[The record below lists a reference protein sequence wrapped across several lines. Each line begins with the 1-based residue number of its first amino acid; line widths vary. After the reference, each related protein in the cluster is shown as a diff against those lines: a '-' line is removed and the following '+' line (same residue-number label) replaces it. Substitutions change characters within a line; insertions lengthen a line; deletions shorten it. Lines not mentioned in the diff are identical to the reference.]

1 GRTHPNLQRSHV
13 GVRQRPS
20 GVARAGRLEL
30 VQRDLPLDHVAA
42 VRHLHREDEAVGPV
56 QGGGARP
63 DEQRR
68 REHRRSDHAL
78 AGEEL
83 LHVVCDLVDRR
94 ALLVPD
100 RRQMPGKHQR
110 RGAEPGVVPTD
121 YGHRRLARQRVFR
134 QHEPRVDEVDRAVA
148 VPVLEYDPGLEQ
160 LRQGKGARLGR
171 RGATDAAS
179 TDEDDD
185 EDGDC
190 FHDATYLT
198 YPTRLTYPPSLA
210 LLVRRELR
218 RARPT
223 HATHPTYVTHPTY
236 PTHLTYV
243 TYPTSMVRVRIG
255 AARQTLPAATAR

>member
-1 GRTHPNLQRSHV
+1 
-13 GVRQRPS
+13 
-20 GVARAGRLEL
+20 
-30 VQRDLPLDHVAA
+30 
-42 VRHLHREDEAVGPV
+42 
-56 QGGGARP
+56 
-63 DEQRR
+63 
-68 REHRRSDHAL
+68 
-78 AGEEL
+78 
-83 LHVVCDLVDRR
+83 
-94 ALLVPD
+94 
-100 RRQMPGKHQR
+100 M
-110 RGAEPGVVPTD
+110 
-121 YGHRRLARQRVFR
+121 FR
-134 QHEPRVDEVDRAVA
+134 QHEPHVDEIDRAVA

-223 HATHPTYVTHPTY
+223 HATYPTYVTY
-236 PTHLTYV
+236 VTYV
-243 TYPTSMVRVRIG
+243 TY
-255 AARQTLPAATAR
+255 L